1 MRTFI
6 ACPIPVAIL
15 KKISQVQDQINSY
28 QWKMRWV
35 PVSNI
40 HLTLSF
46 LGDIH
51 PSMQQKIVYA
61 INPLID
67 TQKPFA
73 FDLGNLGVFP
83 NARRPNVLWI
93 GLTGDIRPLVIFQK
107 NLQSALIPL
116 GFRQDK
122 RNFKAHLTL
131 GRIKGPVP
139 KNQLAEVLCLD
150 VTRENLQFCCDRLVF
165 YQSKLSSK
173 GAQYFRLHDW
183 ELRKESSKN
192 NFPIYLDV

>member
-1 MRTFI
+1 MDIKNNTIRTFI
-6 ACPIPVAIL
+6 ACPIPAAIL
-15 KKISQVQDQINSY
+15 KKISHVQDQIMSY
-28 QWKMRWV
+28 QWKVRWV

-51 PSMQQKIVYA
+51 PSMQQQIVHA

-67 TQKPFA
+67 TQKSFA
-73 FDLGNLGVFP
+73 LNLGNLGVFP

-93 GLTGDIRPLVIFQK
+93 GLTGEIRPLVIFQK
-107 NLQSALIPL
+107 NLQAALIPL
-116 GFRQDK
+116 GFPDNK

-139 KNQLAEVLCLD
+139 KNQLAEVLCMD
-150 VTRENLQFCCDRLVF
+150 ISGENLQFCCDLLVF

-183 ELRKESSKN
+183 KLRT
-192 NFPIYLDV
+192 